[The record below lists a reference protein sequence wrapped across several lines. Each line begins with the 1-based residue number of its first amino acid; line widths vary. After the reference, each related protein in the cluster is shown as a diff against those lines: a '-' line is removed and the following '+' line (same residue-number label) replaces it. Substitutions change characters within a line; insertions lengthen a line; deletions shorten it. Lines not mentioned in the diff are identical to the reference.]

1 MYIRLYII
9 GIFDPWLVDQ
19 KGFSI
24 SKKAFSVFMIFQI
37 GWAESKSSNMKKNR
51 TLKLKHFE
59 LNWEVESKSS
69 WINPYIYQSW
79 SISCT
84 SRIFP
89 LKIITYLFL
98 KKYETYKKRHMV
110 LSKPEWI
117 IYCIEVLN
125 FRDNNNTGVLEILN
139 SSYLDFDDPISKIE
153 MNIFYFPM
161 LHTFLD

>member
-98 KKYETYKKRHMV
+98 KKNMRPTKKGTRCFQNQNELYIVLKFWILET
-110 LSKPEWI
+110 I
-117 IYCIEVLN
+117 I
-125 FRDNNNTGVLEILN
+125 ILA
-139 SSYLDFDDPISKIE
+139 F
-153 MNIFYFPM
+153 
-161 LHTFLD
+161 

>member
-69 WINPYIYQSW
+69 WINPYIHSKVDR
-79 SISCT
+79 SVAPVE
-84 SRIFP
+84 FFH
-89 LKIITYLFL
+89 LK
-98 KKYETYKKRHMV
+98 
-110 LSKPEWI
+110 
-117 IYCIEVLN
+117 
-125 FRDNNNTGVLEILN
+125 
-139 SSYLDFDDPISKIE
+139 
-153 MNIFYFPM
+153 
-161 LHTFLD
+161 

>member
-98 KKYETYKKRHMV
+98 KKYETYKKGTRCFQNQNELYIV
-110 LSKPEWI
+110 SKFWI
-117 IYCIEVLN
+117 
-125 FRDNNNTGVLEILN
+125 LETIIILA
-139 SSYLDFDDPISKIE
+139 F
-153 MNIFYFPM
+153 
-161 LHTFLD
+161 